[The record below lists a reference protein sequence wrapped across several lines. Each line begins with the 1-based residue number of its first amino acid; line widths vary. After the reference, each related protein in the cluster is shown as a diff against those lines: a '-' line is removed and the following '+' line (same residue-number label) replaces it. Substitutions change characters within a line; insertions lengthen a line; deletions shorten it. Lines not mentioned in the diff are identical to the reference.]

1 MRSSSGHPD
10 VEALYL
16 KHNDAMYRMA
26 HRVLRES
33 GHKDLAQDAV
43 QSVFETLLKSPPSE
57 PVDNWE
63 AFLVRSVR
71 NKTMDLLRSAAL
83 RRTDAA
89 PVEEHDRPAEHD
101 VAAEVADHVDL
112 SRLAAKVRE
121 KMALLPEQERY
132 VLEECAAKG
141 RPGTEVAAEL
151 GVTKGR
157 VSQIKTKALK
167 TMRQMLDEEGVTRE
181 RRAV

>member
-1 MRSSSGHPD
+1 MSSSSGHPD

-16 KHNDAMYRMA
+16 KHNDAMYRVA
-26 HRVLRES
+26 YRVLRES
-33 GHKDLAQDAV
+33 GRKDLAKDTV
-43 QSVFETLLKSPPSE
+43 QLVFESLLKSPPSE

-63 AFLVRSVR
+63 AFLVRSVS
-71 NKTMDLLRSAAL
+71 NKALDLLRSATV
-83 RRTDAA
+83 RRTDAK
-89 PVEEHDRPAEHD
+89 PVEEHDRPTGQD
-101 VAAEVADHVDL
+101 VAAEVAGRVDL

-121 KMALLPEQERY
+121 KMALLPEQEKY

-157 VSQIKTKALK
+157 VSQLKTKALK
-167 TMRQMLDEEGVTRE
+167 TVRQMLDEEGVTQ
-181 RRAV
+181 

>member
-16 KHNDAMYRMA
+16 KHNDAMYRVA
-26 HRVLRES
+26 YRVLRES
-33 GHKDLAQDAV
+33 GHKDLAKDAV
-43 QSVFETLLKSPPSE
+43 QLVFESLLKSSPSE

-71 NKTMDLLRSAAL
+71 NRALDLLRSAAVQ
-83 RRTDAA
+83 RTDAK
-89 PVEEHDRPAEHD
+89 PVEEHDRSAVQD
-101 VAAEVADHVDL
+101 VAAEVADRVDFL
-112 SRLAAKVRE
+112 RLAAKVRE

-141 RPGTEVAAEL
+141 RPGTEVAAER

-157 VSQIKTKALK
+157 VSQVKTNALK
-167 TMRQMLDEEGVTRE
+167 TVRQMLDKEGVTQ
-181 RRAV
+181 